1 MDFSQL
7 PERIFCTLWC
17 HDSISKVAK
26 QWLVLCGDIKHKV
39 ICTNESHIS
48 DNNENTSNES
58 KSINDNVVINV
69 LSNNDSTQNSTK
81 KGEITEYVGESVLTG
96 RSANEMESA
105 LESQRR
111 SHHDS
116 SEDTGDSD
124 HFAAPVKVSPHPP
137 KKRPPVVV
145 SSGKSRSIPVVQHG
159 QDLSHSCSQSPSGRL
174 PSVSHSTSSGKHNLT
189 FSIGYEPKP
198 PRGSGAPRVL
208 RSPCLNLLY

>member
-39 ICTNESHIS
+39 ISTNESHIS
-48 DNNENTSNES
+48 DNNENASNES

-69 LSNNDSTQNSTK
+69 LSNNDPTQNSTK

-96 RSANEMESA
+96 RSANEMELA

-124 HFAAPVKVSPHPP
+124 HFAAPVKVFPILPKRDLLWLYLRANLGLSRLWSMVRISVTAVVNHPLDVCHLLVI
-137 KKRPPVVV
+137 PPQVA
-145 SSGKSRSIPVVQHG
+145 
-159 QDLSHSCSQSPSGRL
+159 
-174 PSVSHSTSSGKHNLT
+174 ST
-189 FSIGYEPKP
+189 I
-198 PRGSGAPRVL
+198 
-208 RSPCLNLLY
+208 